1 MTLDEVR
8 VLVAESKVEFFLSSF
23 VEMSGAPKAKLVP
36 ASNLE
41 EMADEGA
48 GFAGFAAGNMGQ
60 DPHDSDMANM
70 PDFNSLTVL
79 PWSRNISWVAG
90 NIEVEGEPFAYCPR
104 TILQR
109 QLERARGM
117 GFLFNVG
124 VEAEFMLLGRDEA
137 GKYVPSDPLDTLEK
151 PCYDLLTLNRNL
163 DFMTLLIRYMQELG
177 WDPYAN
183 DHEDANC
190 QFEIN
195 WRYAEA
201 LRTADR
207 HTFFRWM
214 VKVLAEERSL
224 LATFMPKPFDN
235 LTGSGAHYHMSL
247 WDTAGESNLFL
258 DEADDS
264 GLSKMAYH
272 FMGGILDH
280 ARGLSAV
287 AAPLVN
293 SYKRLVRGAPRSGAS
308 WAPVYVTY
316 GGSNRTQMVRI
327 PGAGRIENRCIDG
340 AANPYLACA
349 VMLAAGL
356 DGIEKETDPGL
367 RNEDNLYEVPER
379 ELRQRNIHFLPSTL
393 REACD
398 WLEGDEVL
406 REALGAEYADYYI
419 DCKREEWRDYHQSV
433 TDWERDRYL
442 PIY

>member
-1 MTLDEVR
+1 MTLDEVK

-70 PDFNSLTVL
+70 PDFSSLTVL

>member
-1 MTLDEVR
+1 
-8 VLVAESKVEFFLSSF
+8 
-23 VEMSGAPKAKLVP
+23 
-36 ASNLE
+36 
-41 EMADEGA
+41 
-48 GFAGFAAGNMGQ
+48 MGQ

-70 PDFNSLTVL
+70 PDFSSLTVL

-258 DEADDS
+258 DEADES

>member
-406 REALGAEYADYYI
+406 RESLGAEYADYYI

>member
-1 MTLDEVR
+1 
-8 VLVAESKVEFFLSSF
+8 
-23 VEMSGAPKAKLVP
+23 
-36 ASNLE
+36 
-41 EMADEGA
+41 
-48 GFAGFAAGNMGQ
+48 
-60 DPHDSDMANM
+60 DSDMANM
-70 PDFNSLTVL
+70 PDFSSLTVL

-124 VEAEFMLLGRDEA
+124 VEAEFMLLVRDEA

-258 DEADDS
+258 DEADES